1 MSSATSLAKCQG
13 IKNNWEQYELGGR
26 LYGTGN
32 YSVFVDNL
40 KKQYKEIGCGI
51 DPLLEKCFEREQYI
65 IHLQNEISSVTQRNE
80 PNYLSGLT
88 ATLNE
93 ENKKFSELGC
103 AEKINQFKIGKVQD
117 KTKETNLFD
126 QERIEADSKFEVK
139 KRIFIGGS
147 VILIALGMLLIYK
160 SE

>member
-13 IKNNWEQYELGGR
+13 LKGNWEQYEVGGR

-32 YSVFVDNL
+32 YSNL
-40 KKQYKEIGCGI
+40 IDKLKNQYKESGCGT

-65 IHLQNEISSVTQRNE
+65 INLQNEITSVTQRNE
-80 PNYLSGLT
+80 PNYLLGLT
-88 ATLNE
+88 TTLNE
-93 ENKKFSELGC
+93 ENKKFSDLGC

-117 KTKETNLFD
+117 KTKETYAFD
-126 QERIEADSKFEVK
+126 QERIEADSKFEAK

-147 VILIALGMLLIYK
+147 VILIALGMLFIYK

>member
-1 MSSATSLAKCQG
+1 MSSATSLARCQG
-13 IKNNWEQYELGGR
+13 LKGNWEQYEVGGR

-32 YSVFVDNL
+32 YSSLIDRL
-40 KKQYKEIGCGI
+40 KNQYKESGCGT
-51 DPLLEKCFEREQYI
+51 DPLLEKCFEKEQYI
-65 IHLQNEISSVTQRNE
+65 INLQNAISSATQRND

-103 AEKINQFKIGKVQD
+103 AGKINQFKIGKVQD

-147 VILIALGMLLIYK
+147 VILIALGMLLLYK

>member
-1 MSSATSLAKCQG
+1 MSLARCQV
-13 IKNNWEQYELGGR
+13 IKNSWEQYEVGGR

-32 YSVFVDNL
+32 YSNL
-40 KKQYKEIGCGI
+40 IDRLKNQYKESGCGT
-51 DPLLEKCFEREQYI
+51 DLLLEKCFEKEQYI
-65 IHLQNEISSVTQRNE
+65 SNIQNAISSATQRNDA
-80 PNYLSGLT
+80 NYLSNLIT
-88 ATLNE
+88 TLNE

-147 VILIALGMLLIYK
+147 VILIALTLIIVLQ